1 MVANDGWAASH
12 CQGRKPPKAG
22 AEGPPLQWFAAQ
34 PHSAPRIECVRMCHS
49 QTCLTDRRSKAVSP
63 QEKPYGSGCKE
74 SPCPRLF
81 LCLHCR
87 QQVVICSRCDRG
99 QVYCGR
105 VCASEV
111 RHSRQREARRRYQ
124 ASERG
129 RQMHADRSRRYRAR
143 GRRVTD
149 QGSTLVAPPDRQPE
163 QARAAAMAVQP
174 TISVA
179 IGRLTACSRCGRS
192 VSNMVRQSPVRRPHR
207 GPISPYTGRS
217 ACRHRRIATDS
228 RQR

>member
-1 MVANDGWAASH
+1 
-12 CQGRKPPKAG
+12 
-22 AEGPPLQWFAAQ
+22 
-34 PHSAPRIECVRMCHS
+34 MCHS
-49 QTCLTDRRSKAVSP
+49 RTSLTKQGSKAVSP

-74 SPCPRLF
+74 SLCSRLF

-105 VCASEV
+105 ACASEV

-143 GRRVTD
+143 SRRVTD
-149 QGSTLVAPPDRQPE
+149 QGPVLVASSDQQPKRT
-163 QARAAAMAVQP
+163 RAAAMAVQP
-174 TISVA
+174 AVSVA
-179 IGRLTACSRCGRS
+179 VGRLTACYCCGRP
-192 VSNMVRQSPVRRPHR
+192 VANMVRQSPIHRPRRRPTN
-207 GPISPYTGRS
+207 PYTGRS
-217 ACRHRRIATDS
+217 ANRHRQIATDS

>member
-1 MVANDGWAASH
+1 
-12 CQGRKPPKAG
+12 
-22 AEGPPLQWFAAQ
+22 
-34 PHSAPRIECVRMCHS
+34 MCHS

-81 LCLHCR
+81 LCLNCR

-105 VCASEV
+105 ACASEV
-111 RHSRQREARRRYQ
+111 RHGRPREARRRYQ

-129 RQMHADRSRRYRAR
+129 RQMHAERSRRYRAR

-149 QGSTLVAPPDRQPE
+149 QGSALVAISGRQPE
-163 QARAAAMAVQP
+163 PPCAAAMAVHP
-174 TISVA
+174 AVSVA
-179 IGRLTACSRCGRS
+179 IGRLTAGSRCGRPIA
-192 VSNMVRQSPVRRPHR
+192 NMVRQSPVRQPHR
-207 GPISPYTGRS
+207 GPINPYTGRS
-217 ACRHRRIATDS
+217 ACQHQQIATDS